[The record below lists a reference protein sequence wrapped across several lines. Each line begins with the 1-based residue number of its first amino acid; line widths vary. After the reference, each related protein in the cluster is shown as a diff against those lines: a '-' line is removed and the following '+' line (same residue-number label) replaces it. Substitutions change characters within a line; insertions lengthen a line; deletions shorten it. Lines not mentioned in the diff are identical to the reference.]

1 MLTAGLVV
9 LATAG
14 IARANQRAD
23 EKFCASAAA
32 FDSNV
37 AELHAINRHS
47 TVAELRD
54 ATNRVENSANDM
66 QRAARKM
73 KTPAAKQFEG
83 AMTRLRNDVN
93 TIPDDATLDQVR
105 TKISSD
111 IQNAQSRAQEVAIE
125 AGCPSP
131 PPSQR

>member
-1 MLTAGLVV
+1 
-9 LATAG
+9 
-14 IARANQRAD
+14 
-23 EKFCASAAA
+23 
-32 FDSNV
+32 
-37 AELHAINRHS
+37 
-47 TVAELRD
+47 
-54 ATNRVENSANDM
+54 
-66 QRAARKM
+66 M